1 MEKEIR
7 DWLNQA
13 QEDYITAEACFE
25 KKRYY
30 ATVIFSQQSAE
41 KALKAV
47 FVFLKEKIPPKIHD
61 LTELSRLTDAPQN
74 IFSQSEKLTVTYF
87 SSRYPGAA
95 PEIPAKFYT
104 KEKAKHHL
112 KEAEVILKWAQ
123 KKIQL

>member
-1 MEKEIR
+1 MEKEIK
-7 DWLNQA
+7 DWLEQA
-13 QEDYITAEACFE
+13 QEDFITSRALLE

-30 ATVIFSQQSAE
+30 AVVIFSQQSAE

-47 FVFLKEKIPPKIHD
+47 FILLKKKIPPKIHD
-61 LTELSRLTDAPQN
+61 LAELSRLVGASQN

-95 PEIPAKFYT
+95 PEIPARFYT
-104 KEKAKHHL
+104 KEKAEHHL
-112 KEAEVILKWAQ
+112 REAEAILRWAE